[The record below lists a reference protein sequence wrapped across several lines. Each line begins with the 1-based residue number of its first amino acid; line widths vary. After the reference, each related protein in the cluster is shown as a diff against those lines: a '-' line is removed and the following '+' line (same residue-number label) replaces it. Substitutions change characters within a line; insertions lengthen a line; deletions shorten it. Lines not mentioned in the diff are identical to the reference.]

1 MPTTLLRSGVSRAAS
16 FGAVVLLCSGCS
28 TETSP
33 TQDLSVRDSAGVEI
47 VEYEGDFP
55 SQTLAVEEIWE
66 YGYGPSDYAFQY
78 VQGGALL
85 ADGSAVIGD
94 TGNGEL
100 VQVAADGTSHLL
112 LARSGQGPT
121 EVRSPRSVVRFGADS
136 IWIEDVGN
144 AKLML
149 LVEGVVEETFS
160 TQGSFE
166 LTYGLM
172 PQGTD
177 QYGHLLMSTAAY
189 RPDFETEWLDGHM
202 TRFDPA
208 TEVLDTLESYAM
220 APRIDGETRS
230 PFLPRGMV
238 TSAGGLFVHARMD
251 RPELFVRGAD
261 GSLVRIIRW
270 RPQARYPSDE
280 LWERFVEALRADLT
294 RVNPTMSGERLQNFL
309 DRQVERYEVDP
320 TEPLPIFGR
329 LVGDATGAIW
339 LGAYEPGTAGPRSY
353 TVLSQDGRLLGRVD
367 FPRSFQL
374 LDAKRDQ
381 VLGSVVD
388 DLGVHAVALYRLAF
402 EG

>member
-1 MPTTLLRSGVSRAAS
+1 MPTTPLRSGVSRAAA
-16 FGAVVLLCSGCS
+16 FGAVALLGSGCS
-28 TETSP
+28 TETPPSQDP
-33 TQDLSVRDSAGVEI
+33 TVRDSAGVEI
-47 VEYEGDFP
+47 VEYEGDFSP
-55 SQTLAVEEIWE
+55 QTLAVEEIWE
-66 YGYGPSDYAFQY
+66 YGYGPSDYTFQY
-78 VQGGALL
+78 IQAGALL
-85 ADGSAVIGD
+85 ADGSALIGD
-94 TGNGEL
+94 VGNEEL
-100 VQVAADGTSHLL
+100 VHVASDGATHVL

-149 LVEGVVEETFS
+149 LVDGVVEETFS
-160 TQGSFE
+160 TQGNFE

-202 TRFDPA
+202 TRFNPA
-208 TEVLDTLESYAM
+208 TEVLDTLGSYPM

-230 PFLPRGMV
+230 PFLPHGMV

-261 GSLVRIIRW
+261 GSVVRIIRW

-294 RVNPTMSGERLQNFL
+294 RVNPTMSGQRLEDFL
-309 DRQVERYEVDP
+309 DQQVERYEVDP
-320 TEPLPIFGR
+320 AEPLPIFGR

-339 LGAYEPGTAGPRSY
+339 LGAYEPGPAGPRNY
-353 TVLSQDGRLLGRVD
+353 VLVSQDGQLLGQVE
-367 FPRSFQL
+367 FPRSFQP
-374 LDAKRDQ
+374 LDARADQ
-381 VLGSVVD
+381 VLGSMVD
-388 DLGVHAVALYRLAF
+388 EFGVHAVVLYRLTS